1 MKKKVKSLNGL
12 LILTLSSVL
21 QNETNIMKL
30 IKILKNWLSDS
41 NLLGSFQNWSSH
53 CFLSMLISRQAYYK
67 YLQKQPSRGVLR
79 KRYLKICSKF
89 KGEHPC
95 RNVISIKLLCNFIE
109 ITFRYGCSPLNL
121 LHIFRTLFPENTS
134 RGLLLQLIKYFSQ

>member
-1 MKKKVKSLNGL
+1 MEQLSEFIKTNSERKMKKKVNSLNGL

-53 CFLSMLISRQAYYK
+53 HFLSMLILRQAYFSK
-67 YLQKQPSRGVLR
+67 VLAEAAL
-79 KRYLKICSKF
+79 KRCSYAK
-89 KGEHPC
+89 
-95 RNVISIKLLCNFIE
+95 VS
-109 ITFRYGCSPLNL
+109 
-121 LHIFRTLFPENTS
+121 ENI
-134 RGLLLQLIKYFSQ
+134 GQI